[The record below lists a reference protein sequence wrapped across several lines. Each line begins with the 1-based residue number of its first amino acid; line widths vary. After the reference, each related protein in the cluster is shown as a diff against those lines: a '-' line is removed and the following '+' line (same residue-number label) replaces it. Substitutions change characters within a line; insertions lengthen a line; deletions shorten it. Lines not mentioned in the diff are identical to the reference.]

1 MDFLDKI
8 LDGSGLSE
16 ILPDLTGL
24 ADKLD
29 LVLRALVMVGPLA
42 LLGFGLF
49 YFLAPPKEAN
59 YEVGYRFRYGM
70 SRVAVWQ
77 FMQRLAGMVYGGLG
91 LVLMIVMTAMCAKFA
106 RMNEPDMVWFGFKCV
121 IVELELI
128 LVATLAIDITIVAMF
143 DRKGVSRR
151 QKRLGLVPEEEEA
164 QEEKHNDEEG
174 Q

>member
-16 ILPDLTGL
+16 LLPDLAGL

-29 LVLRALVMVGPLA
+29 LVLQALVMVGPLA

-49 YFLAPPKEAN
+49 YFLVPPKEAN
-59 YEVGYRFRYGM
+59 YSVGYRFRYGM

-91 LVLMIVMTAMCAKFA
+91 LVLMIVMSILCAKFA
-106 RMNEPDMVWFGFKCV
+106 GMNEPDMVWFGFKCV

-128 LVATLAIDITIVAMF
+128 LVATLAIDITIVAIF
-143 DRKGVSRR
+143 DRNGVSRK
-151 QKRLGLVPEEEEA
+151 QKRLEEQA
-164 QEEKHNDEEG
+164 LWDEEDAAEEG
-174 Q
+174 

>member
-1 MDFLDKI
+1 MDFLEKI

-16 ILPDLTGL
+16 YLPDLVGL

-59 YEVGYRFRYGM
+59 YSVGYRFRYGM

-91 LVLMIVMTAMCAKFA
+91 IVLLIVMSVLCAKFA
-106 RMNEPDMVWFGFKCV
+106 GMNEPDMVWFGLKCV
-121 IVELELI
+121 IAELELI
-128 LVATLAIDITIVAMF
+128 VVATLGIDITIVAMF
-143 DRKGVSRR
+143 DRNGVSRR
-151 QKRLGLVPEEEEA
+151 QKRLEMLKEME
-164 QEEKHNDEEG
+164 EEG

>member
-16 ILPDLTGL
+16 LLPDLAGL
-24 ADKLD
+24 ADQLD

-49 YFLAPPKEAN
+49 YFLVPPKEAN
-59 YEVGYRFRYGM
+59 YSVGYRFRYGM

-91 LVLMIVMTAMCAKFA
+91 IVLLIAMSIVCAKFA
-106 RMNEPDMVWFGFKCV
+106 GMNEPDMVWFGFKCV
-121 IVELELI
+121 VVELELI
-128 LVATLAIDITIVAMF
+128 LVATLAIDITIVAMY
-143 DRKGVSRR
+143 DRNGVPRS
-151 QKRLGLVPEEEEA
+151 QKRQELPEDEEEME
-164 QEEKHNDEEG
+164 EEG

>member
-16 ILPDLTGL
+16 LLPDLTKL

-29 LVLRALVMVGPLA
+29 LVLRALVMVGPLV

-49 YFLAPPKEAN
+49 YFLVPPKEAN
-59 YEVGYRFRYGM
+59 YSVGYRFRYGM

-91 LVLMIVMTAMCAKFA
+91 LVLMIVMSVMCAKLSG
-106 RMNEPDMVWFGFKCV
+106 MNEPDMVWFGLKCV

-128 LVATLAIDITIVAMF
+128 LVATLAIDITIVVMF

-151 QKRLGLVPEEEEA
+151 QKRLDEAQELLEEEENM
-164 QEEKHNDEEG
+164 EEEG

>member
-16 ILPDLTGL
+16 LLPDLTGL
-24 ADKLD
+24 ADQLD

-49 YFLAPPKEAN
+49 YFLVPPKEAN
-59 YEVGYRFRYGM
+59 YKVGYRFRYGM
-70 SRVAVWQ
+70 SRVPVWK

-91 LVLMIVMTAMCAKFA
+91 IVLLIAMSIVCARFSG
-106 RMNEPDMVWFGFKCV
+106 MNEPDMVWFGFKCV
-121 IVELELI
+121 VVELELI

-151 QKRLGLVPEEEEA
+151 EKRLALPEDEEEME
-164 QEEKHNDEEG
+164 EEG